1 MTLRRVIGKILP
13 QKSCYRQCCIPS
25 TLKDKIVKFL
35 VVLKSSKKS
44 TYENNLLKI
53 LEIRQIQFF
62 LFHPSFLLELL
73 LVPGSEYFWWP
84 CFQRWKLFWVV
95 NTFFLNKPR
104 RAKWWNFQKSL
115 CLHNFHFLAIWKW
128 MFSRNCHSC
137 QSNNVCS
144 HIWNKLHWK
153 LLQSPD

>member
-1 MTLRRVIGKILP
+1 MRNR
-13 QKSCYRQCCIPS
+13 QKSCDRQCCIPS

-35 VVLKSSKKS
+35 VVLKSSKNPLTRTICWKS
-44 TYENNLLKI
+44 LRSARFSFSWLTGGNGFIQASCWSCCWFQEASILDGLGSSAENL
-53 LEIRQIQFF
+53 
-62 LFHPSFLLELL
+62 
-73 LVPGSEYFWWP
+73 
-84 CFQRWKLFWVV
+84 LFWVV

-128 MFSRNCHSC
+128 MFGRNCHSC

-144 HIWNKLHWK
+144 QIWNKLHWK
-153 LLQSPD
+153 FLQSTD